1 MEKIGGEVEA
11 GGEVD
16 RGGRGYV
23 FALFRFGCVFWNIS
37 SNIFSIVSL
46 ERQRILS
53 KGVKYYNIITI
64 QELA

>member
-1 MEKIGGEVEA
+1 MERIGGEVEA

-16 RGGRGYV
+16 RGGRGY
-23 FALFRFGCVFWNIS
+23 ALLCFVLVVFWNIS